1 MGCIAPKLATLAK
14 MGADKIGSSFSN
26 TFANERRKKALKVKR
41 AFVGN

>member
-1 MGCIAPKLATLAK
+1 LGAGRAIAYKNLIKPLAY
-14 MGADKIGSSFSN
+14 FN